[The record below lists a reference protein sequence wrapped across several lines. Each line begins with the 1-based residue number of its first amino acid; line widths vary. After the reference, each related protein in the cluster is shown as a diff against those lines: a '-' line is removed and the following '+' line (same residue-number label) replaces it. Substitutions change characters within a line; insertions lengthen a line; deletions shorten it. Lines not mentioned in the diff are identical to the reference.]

1 MHLSHILAISVAAA
15 VPGLCQLDK
24 LAKAAGLQY
33 FGTAVDNPALNNQGY
48 MKIARDASEF
58 GSITPANGQ
67 KWSNTESSQGRFSYG
82 SGDAIANIAKQT
94 GQQLRCHTLVWYN
107 QLPGWVSSV
116 YSRDQMQR
124 IITSHIQN
132 VAGHYKGQCTH
143 WDVVNEA
150 MEDDGKYRQNP
161 MYRAMGIDYIT
172 HSFKTA
178 AATDPNARLYYNDFN
193 IERCCNA
200 KINGTLAMLKAVK
213 AAGAPIHGV
222 GMQGHSRVGKSP
234 SKREMK
240 ETMALFSELVDEV
253 AFTEVDIRHT
263 KLPTSAADREQQ
275 AIDFL
280 EVVGACLETKKCV
293 GITVWDF
300 ADQYS
305 WIPGQYPGEGEA
317 CLWDKNYNKKP
328 AYTSIA
334 SLLQSA
340 ASAGLRSPPTTT
352 AVATSV
358 GANGIMTAAA
368 LATATAVAK

>member
-1 MHLSHILAISVAAA
+1 MQISRLAVAYLA
-15 VPGLCQLDK
+15 VVVPASCQLDK

-33 FGTAVDNPALNNQGY
+33 FGTAIDNPSLNNQNY
-48 MKIARDASEF
+48 MRVARDISEF

-67 KWSNTESSQGRFSYG
+67 KWSNTQPSQGRFSYT
-82 SGDAIANIAKQT
+82 SGDSIANIAKQS

-116 YSRDQMQR
+116 YGKDQMQR
-124 IITSHIQN
+124 IITAHIQN

-150 MEDDGKYRQNP
+150 MEDDGRYRNNP
-161 MYRAMGIDYIT
+161 MYRAMGVDYIT
-172 HSFKTA
+172 HAFKTTA
-178 AATDPNARLYYNDFN
+178 QTDPAARLYYNDFN

-200 KINGTLAMLKAVK
+200 KINATLSMLKTVIS
-213 AAGAPIHGV
+213 AGAPIHGV

-240 ETMALFSELVDEV
+240 ETMAKFGELVDEV

-263 KLPTSAADREQQ
+263 KLPTTAADRDQQ
-275 AIDFL
+275 ALDYV
-280 EVVGACLETKKCV
+280 EVVGACLETPKCV

-300 ADQYS
+300 TDQYS

-317 CLWDKNYNKKP
+317 CLWDRNYNKKP
-328 AYTSIA
+328 AYTAIVN
-334 SLLQSA
+334 LLQSA
-340 ASAGLRSPPTTT
+340 ASSGLRAS
-352 AVATSV
+352 ATPSSFR
-358 GANGIMTAAA
+358 
-368 LATATAVAK
+368 